1 MPRPKNNDLDDYKT
15 YLLQHTR
22 CGEASAN
29 TYAANVRRLL
39 REVHPR
45 STETLTAFLYGR
57 CPASSR
63 GNIRKAWNHYRDFR
77 RVDGEELPPIDRM
90 DKVQRESVLG
100 TESFLPRPALSQV
113 LLQLTQRFRISA
125 VALSAARWRDLSP
138 ASTLPPSASAK
149 DGPFVLL
156 HLPTLHQSFLFPAS
170 LVPPLAAWADPG
182 RGQPLMDRP
191 LVPVNE
197 GGELPISAIQLQHFL
212 LRALRSV
219 QIESDEGPRFDVGAL
234 FRPTEDAPPVAQPT
248 LLADEEKRA
257 RLLAA
262 AQKAEQE
269 DEDWDAEE
277 ELTTQDLARQ
287 LLR

>member
-1 MPRPKNNDLDDYKT
+1 
-15 YLLQHTR
+15 
-22 CGEASAN
+22 
-29 TYAANVRRLL
+29 
-39 REVHPR
+39 
-45 STETLTAFLYGR
+45 
-57 CPASSR
+57 
-63 GNIRKAWNHYRDFR
+63 
-77 RVDGEELPPIDRM
+77 
-90 DKVQRESVLG
+90 
-100 TESFLPRPALSQV
+100 
-113 LLQLTQRFRISA
+113 
-125 VALSAARWRDLSP
+125 
-138 ASTLPPSASAK
+138 
-149 DGPFVLL
+149 
-156 HLPTLHQSFLFPAS
+156 
-170 LVPPLAAWADPG
+170 
-182 RGQPLMDRP
+182 
-191 LVPVNE
+191 
-197 GGELPISAIQLQHFL
+197 LQHFL